1 MHIFSYKGYFLS
13 IKIHT
18 SVLEICVQRK
28 KYLSCYLTIFS
39 FVSFIFVGCSTYPS
53 IHNSPKTA
61 LPNVKMDKN
70 DYVLTNNYSDHR
82 AQQHYFNASGGKI
95 AYTDTGNGDVL
106 VMLHGV
112 PTSSWMY
119 RKMLPGLQQHFR
131 IITIDL
137 LGYGSSDK
145 PISGNLNYTF
155 ESQAQY
161 VNELLSSL
169 SVKKHSLLFH
179 DMGGL
184 VGWELLAKDVRK
196 EAYIDNVV
204 ILNTIISKHGFNHP
218 NYQKGFYTKE
228 MAKAYSNN
236 LSSATILNMTFD
248 HMGLTNNIKL
258 TENECRGYVIPM
270 KEGSDEALYE
280 FFTGFNDL
288 LFEKLNTN
296 IQSLENFQGE
306 SLILWGAEDTVL
318 TTEQLPR
325 LQKVLDVK
333 NENIHIFE
341 NNSHF
346 LAEEIPDTLNVNI
359 IDFMKE

>member
-1 MHIFSYKGYFLS
+1 M
-13 IKIHT
+13 
-18 SVLEICVQRK
+18 QRK
-28 KYLSCYLTIFS
+28 KYLAYSLTIFS
-39 FVSFIFVGCSTYPS
+39 FVSLALAGCSTHQGINKS
-53 IHNSPKTA
+53 LATDSPNDTTA
-61 LPNVKMDKN
+61 RN
-70 DYVLTNNYSDHR
+70 DYVSTNNYDNHR
-82 AQQHYFNASGGKI
+82 AQQHYFNANGGKI
-95 AYTDTGNGDVL
+95 AYTDTGSGDVL

-119 RKMLPGLQQHFR
+119 RKMLPNLQQHFR

-145 PISGNLNYTF
+145 PISNNSNYTF
-155 ESQAQY
+155 EAQAQY

-169 SVKKHSLLFH
+169 SVKNHSLLFH

-184 VGWELLAKDVRK
+184 VGWELLAKDVREK
-196 EAYIDNVV
+196 AYINNVV

-218 NYQKGFYTKE
+218 NYQKGFYAKE

-248 HMGLTNNIKL
+248 HMGLTNTITL

-270 KEGSDEALYE
+270 KEGSDEALYD
-280 FFTGFNDL
+280 FFTGFNDP
-288 LFEKLNTN
+288 LFEKLNAN

-306 SLILWGAEDTVL
+306 SLILWGAKDDVL
-318 TTEQLPR
+318 TTEQLPY
-325 LQKVLDVK
+325 LQKVLGVK

-346 LAEEIPDTLNVNI
+346 LAEEIPDTLNMNI
-359 IDFMKE
+359 IDFMK